1 LNFAKRVVKGEEE
14 KVFSLSALYCGERRE
29 RKRKNF
35 PQPSNWAQKG
45 CERHFLIASKMASKI
60 MQWVVSTIY
69 FFPTD
74 SQKREQIG

>member
-14 KVFSLSALYCGERRE
+14 KVFSLSALYYGERRE

-35 PQPSNWAQKG
+35 LQPSDWAQKG
-45 CERHFLIASKMASKI
+45 YERHFLIASKI
-60 MQWVVSTIY
+60 VQVVSIIHS
-69 FFPTD
+69 FPIN